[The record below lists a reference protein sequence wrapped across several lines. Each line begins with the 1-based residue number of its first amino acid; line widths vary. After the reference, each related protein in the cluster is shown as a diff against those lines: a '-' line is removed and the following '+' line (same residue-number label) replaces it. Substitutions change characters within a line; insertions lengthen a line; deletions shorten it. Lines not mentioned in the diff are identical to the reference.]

1 MGTVQPVQDQPLRSN
16 TVIIR
21 KGLLGGVQV
30 MLYDGHHYRMATNNL
45 DLLGQARA
53 LVKDLNKGDYFC
65 PIELSVLALF

>member
-1 MGTVQPVQDQPLRSN
+1 MSTVQPIQDQHLRSN

-30 MLYDGHHYRMATNNL
+30 MLYDGHQYRMATNNL

-53 LVKDLNKGDYFC
+53 LVKDLDKGDYFC